1 MNTQLNIK
9 SRLISPNFVTL
20 SIGVVMVLAMLA
32 LGGPSVQAQTTATT
46 DSTATATP
54 PATAVDAP
62 VDSTVTIAAKGSVS
76 DPSGSIPVTGNV
88 PILCRR
94 VVDTT
99 SATSPSLVLLDFDL
113 SALTGT
119 TGSTKAT
126 MKTYIT
132 GGNHAEEIR
141 PLQTA
146 DSVIFSVPYYDSTQG
161 PLTAK
166 TMLVTANLNFDV
178 NTGKITGGTI
188 TIGDNVVTKAAVG
201 SFSNTST
208 TTSTTSTTPQ

>member
-9 SRLISPNFVTL
+9 LRQRLVSPTFLTL
-20 SIGVVMVLAMLA
+20 LLGAVVMLA
-32 LGGPSVQAQTTATT
+32 LSGPTQAQTTATT
-46 DSTATATP
+46 DSTATTT
-54 PATAVDAP
+54 TAVDAP

-88 PILCRR
+88 PIVCRR

-99 SATSPSLVLLDFDL
+99 SATSPSLLLLDLDL
-113 SALTGT
+113 SLLKGT
-119 TGSTKAT
+119 SGT
-126 MKTYIT
+126 KTYVT

-141 PLQTA
+141 PFQAA
-146 DSVIFSVPYYDSTQG
+146 DSVIFSVPYYDSTKG
-161 PLTAK
+161 PLTAR

-188 TIGDNVVTKAAVG
+188 TIGDNVVTKSAVG

-208 TTSTTSTTPQ
+208 TTSTTSSTPQ

>member
-9 SRLISPNFVTL
+9 LRQRLVSPTFLTL
-20 SIGVVMVLAMLA
+20 LLGAVVMLA
-32 LGGPSVQAQTTATT
+32 LSGPTQAQTTATT
-46 DSTATATP
+46 DSTATTT
-54 PATAVDAP
+54 TAVDAP

-88 PILCRR
+88 PIVCRR

-99 SATSPSLVLLDFDL
+99 SATSPSLLLLDLDL
-113 SALTGT
+113 SLLKGT
-119 TGSTKAT
+119 SGT
-126 MKTYIT
+126 KTYVT

-141 PLQTA
+141 PLQAA
-146 DSVIFSVPYYDSTQG
+146 DSVIFSVPYYDSTKG
-161 PLTAK
+161 PLTAR

-188 TIGDNVVTKAAVG
+188 TIGDNVVTKSAVG
-201 SFSNTST
+201 TFSNTST
-208 TTSTTSTTPQ
+208 TTSTTSSTPQ